1 MIFTTDFYSFLLYC
15 VITPLSKVSG
25 GLCTERHVNPPH
37 YLCDIPKWGVCYQ
50 KLLLVCLL
58 YLFFINWSSINR
70 DDGFLF
76 FIPSHFFMPMPF
88 ITNYTVW
95 VVLIIECLVVF
106 YIIGLWSLVDS
117 CLIGNILIFMVLV
130 LYGRF
135 LYDRKNK
142 KFLVV
147 YWYQV
152 VIVSRVQQMVFE

>member
-1 MIFTTDFYSFLLYC
+1 MFFAYLFRFCVVLHADVMSKHTIFTTDFYSFLLYC

-106 YIIGLWSLVDS
+106 YIIGLWWIAVWLAIY
-117 CLIGNILIFMVLV
+117 L
-130 LYGRF
+130 F
-135 LYDRKNK
+135 L
-142 KFLVV
+142 
-147 YWYQV
+147 W
-152 VIVSRVQQMVFE
+152 S